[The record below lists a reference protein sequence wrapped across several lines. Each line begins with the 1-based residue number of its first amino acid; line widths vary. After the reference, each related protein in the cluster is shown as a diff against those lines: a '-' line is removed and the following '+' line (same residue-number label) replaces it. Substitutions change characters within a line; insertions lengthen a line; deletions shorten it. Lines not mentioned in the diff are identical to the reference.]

1 MALAFD
7 LHGGR
12 WFVERRAPDPPHA
25 LRICKQRGE
34 ARRHLPGVGELHHP
48 PTRSDQTL
56 LPGVGYHP
64 LQAERAWRDVV
75 AVLTECLLA

>member
-34 ARRHLPGVGELHHP
+34 ARRHLPGEASIAGTAEAAIPVSDADPRKAGLGYTDAAP
-48 PTRSDQTL
+48 LGIWTRL
-56 LPGVGYHP
+56 
-64 LQAERAWRDVV
+64 
-75 AVLTECLLA
+75 